1 MYKGFAGFDLLMVRF
16 KALNK
21 AQTGQVFFYLFSFIF
36 TFVNLF
42 LRAGFALFKPIHPAS
57 GWALLGLDLRFNGI
71 IFMLLILAQRML
83 LKASNQPQS
92 KVDGCF

>member
-1 MYKGFAGFDLLMVRF
+1 MVRF

-21 AQTGQVFFYLFSFIF
+21 AQTGQAFFHLFLFIF

-42 LRAGFALFKPIHPAS
+42 LRAGFALIDAVVTKSRWP
-57 GWALLGLDLRFNGI
+57 LLGLDLRFNGI